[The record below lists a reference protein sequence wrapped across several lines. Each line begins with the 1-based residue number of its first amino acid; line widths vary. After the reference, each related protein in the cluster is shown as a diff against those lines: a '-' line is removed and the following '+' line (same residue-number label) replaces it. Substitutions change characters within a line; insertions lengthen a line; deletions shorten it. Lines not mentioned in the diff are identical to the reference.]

1 MRTDDIKNNGQL
13 APVVTE
19 FEGELMIVRLC
30 RSKKSNALNDTSIL
44 MLEEIFSNVP
54 QNIKCAILFGEG
66 KHFSA
71 GLDLSDFME
80 TNTIE
85 GVHHSRMWHRVL
97 DKIQFGSVPVI
108 AVLHGACVGG
118 GLELASACH
127 LRVAERTAFYA
138 LPEGQRGIFVGGSAS
153 VRLPKLIGVSRTA
166 DMLLT
171 GRVID
176 AEEGSRIGISQYL
189 AEEGRGLEKA
199 KELALKISSNPSLN
213 NYAVMHILPRMMDAS
228 QDAALMMES
237 LIAAISRDA
246 PEAKE
251 RMKEFLDGKAKKLGE

>member
-1 MRTDDIKNNGQL
+1 MRTDDLKNTAQL
-13 APVVTE
+13 ASVGTE
-19 FEGELMIVRLC
+19 IEGELMVVRLC
-30 RSKKSNALNDTSIL
+30 RSKKSNALNDESIL

-54 QNIKCAILFGEG
+54 PNVKCAILIGEG

-80 TNTIE
+80 TSTIE

-97 DKIQFGSVPVI
+97 DKIQFGTVPVV

-127 LRVAERTAFYA
+127 LRVAERSAFYA

-153 VRLPKLIGVSRTA
+153 VRLPKLMGFARTA

-176 AEEGSRIGISQYL
+176 AEEGNRIGISQYL
-189 AEEGRGLEKA
+189 TEEGTGLEKA
-199 KELALKISSNPSLN
+199 KELALKIASNPSLN

-246 PEAKE
+246 PEAKD
-251 RMKEFLDGKAKKLGE
+251 RMQEFLDGKAKKLGE

>member
-1 MRTDDIKNNGQL
+1 MKNAGQL
-13 APVVTE
+13 APVDVE
-19 FEGELMIVRLC
+19 IEGELMIVRLC
-30 RSKKSNALNDTSIL
+30 RARKSNAINDASLL
-44 MLEEIFSNVP
+44 MLEEIFSQVPRNV
-54 QNIKCAILFGEG
+54 KCAILLGEG

-97 DKIQFGSVPVI
+97 DKIQFGTVPVI

-127 LRVAERTAFYA
+127 LRVAERSAFYA

-153 VRLPKLIGVSRTA
+153 VRLPKLIGIARTA
-166 DMLLT
+166 DMLFT

-176 AEEGSRIGISQYL
+176 ADEGNRIGISQYL
-189 AEEGRGLEKA
+189 TDEGTGLGKA
-199 KELALKISSNPSLN
+199 KELALKIASNPSLT
-213 NYAVMHILPRMMDAS
+213 NYAVMHILPKIADSS
-228 QDAALMMES
+228 QEAALMMES
-237 LIAAISRDA
+237 LIAAISRET
-246 PEAKE
+246 PEAKH
-251 RMKEFLDGKAKKLGE
+251 RMQEFLDGKAKRLGE

>member
-1 MRTDDIKNNGQL
+1 MRKDDIKNAGQL
-13 APVVTE
+13 MPVGTE
-19 FEGELMIVRLC
+19 VQGELMIVRLC

-44 MLEEIFSNVP
+44 MLEEIFSDVP
-54 QNIKCAILFGEG
+54 QNIKCAILIGEG

-97 DKIQFGSVPVI
+97 DKIQFGTVPVI

-127 LRVAERTAFYA
+127 LRVAERSAFYA

-153 VRLPKLIGVSRTA
+153 VRLPKLIGMARTA
-166 DMLLT
+166 DMLFT

-176 AEEGSRIGISQYL
+176 AEEGNRMGISQYL
-189 AEEGRGLEKA
+189 TEEGGGLDKA
-199 KELALKISSNPSLN
+199 KELALKIASNPALN
-213 NYAVMHILPRMMDAS
+213 NYAIMHILPRMTDAS
-228 QDAALMMES
+228 QEAALLMES
-237 LIAAISRDA
+237 LIAAISRDG
-246 PEAKE
+246 PEAKK
-251 RMKEFLDGKAKKLGE
+251 RMQEFLDGKARKLGD